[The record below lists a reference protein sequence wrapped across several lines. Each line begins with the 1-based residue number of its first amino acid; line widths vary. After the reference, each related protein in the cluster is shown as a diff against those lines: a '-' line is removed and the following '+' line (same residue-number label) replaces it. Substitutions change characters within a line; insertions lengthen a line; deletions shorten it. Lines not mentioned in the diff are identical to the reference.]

1 MDAGKQCRK
10 SGEGERSQV
19 KGVLN
24 INDFRDIGEIVVAG
38 ALSPPL
44 EIVEPTVVIDSREIT
59 EGGIFI
65 ALKGERTDGH
75 SYIQTVFD
83 NGASWVMV
91 SREWYDAEGSP
102 QPPSR
107 TGFLVTADPVAG
119 LQLLSTMY
127 RSTFSIPV
135 VAIGG
140 SNGKTTTKEMVA
152 AVLGTG
158 YKVTVSQGNRNNHL
172 GVPLTLL
179 QLRRDTDIAV
189 VEVGINHSGEMALLA
204 DITRPTHALLTNIG
218 HEHLEFLL
226 DLDGVAAAETQ
237 LYDYVRRNGGIA
249 FINND
254 DLRLR
259 DAGAGLA
266 GSLCYGTSENPDHT
280 CWAREIF
287 VEQDGRLSFLLCS
300 VAGSEKVILNFTGRH
315 NVINAVAAAAVGSHF
330 GLSLRQIREGLERLI
345 PAPGWKRLEVVD
357 TFGLRILNDTY
368 NANSDSMRQAIEA
381 LCDMPCGGK
390 RVAVLGDMLE
400 LGAAGDVEHETIG
413 RYIQQRPVDI
423 VLTFGDKARLIGQE
437 APGACRG
444 HFESREQLLAQLLA
458 LLQEHDVV
466 LFKGSRGMKLE
477 QVVDSLITARTIT
490 R

>member
-1 MDAGKQCRK
+1 M
-10 SGEGERSQV
+10 
-19 KGVLN
+19 KGVLS
-24 INDFRDIGEIVVAG
+24 INDLRGFREVVAVLG
-38 ALSPPL
+38 ESPPL
-44 EIVEPTVVIDSREIT
+44 EIVEPKVVIDSREIT
-59 EGGIFI
+59 EGALFI

-75 SYIQTVFD
+75 SYIQTVFE
-83 NGASWVMV
+83 NGASWAMV
-91 SREWYDAEGSP
+91 SREWYDAEGAP
-102 QPPSR
+102 QPPPGK
-107 TGFLVTADPVAG
+107 GFLVTADPVAG

-127 RSTFSIPV
+127 RNTFSVPV

-179 QLRRDTDIAV
+179 QLRRDTGIAV
-189 VEVGINHSGEMALLA
+189 IEVGINHPGEMALLA
-204 DITRPTHALLTNIG
+204 DIVRPTHALLTNIG

-237 LYDYVRRNGGIA
+237 LYDYVHQNGGVV

-259 DAGAGLA
+259 DAGAGLS
-266 GSLCYGTSENPDHT
+266 GGLWYGTSESPAHS
-280 CWAREIF
+280 CWAREIT
-287 VEQDGRLSFLLCS
+287 VEQDGRLSFLLRS
-300 VAGSEKVILNFTGRH
+300 FTGSEKIMLNFTGRH
-315 NVINAVAAAAVGSHF
+315 NVINAVAAASVGSHF
-330 GLSLRQIREGLERLI
+330 GLSLLQIREGLERLI

-357 TFGLRILNDTY
+357 SNGLRILNDTY

-400 LGAAGDVEHETIG
+400 LGAAGDVEHEAIG
-413 RYIQQRPVDI
+413 RYIRQRPIDI
-423 VLTFGDKARLIGQE
+423 LLTFGDKARLICRE

-444 HFESREQLLAQLLA
+444 HFESREQLLELLLA
-458 LLQEHDVV
+458 LLHENDVV

-477 QVVDSLITARTIT
+477 QVVESLITARTIT